1 MSTIDELKAI
11 SAGLSCFGLKW
22 PLLSYSDPGVIVGL
36 PGGLHYSPFRR
47 RGDGETCAAEGR
59 SGRLGRDGYDS
70 SVVNNIGAV
79 LSGQHPLVEGFGN
92 PGGCHQRHEGE
103 SGVAGAEQYRLS
115 SGRGPG
121 IEEGQTPLYQPVP
134 KRSFNSKLA
143 SPMETV
149 NLDKLQIF
157 VDMGRLDTSNKITI

>member
-36 PGGLHYSPFRR
+36 PG
-47 RGDGETCAAEGR
+47 GR